1 MDLRHAHASLAP
13 LDVRELDFLA
23 GIIACRIER
32 LLEFEDDDRDGNEA
46 QPELRLVA

>member
-1 MDLRHAHASLAP
+1 MGFRDAHASLAP

-32 LLEFEDDDRDGNEA
+32 LLEFDDNDGDSEEA
-46 QPELRLVA
+46 KPELSLVA